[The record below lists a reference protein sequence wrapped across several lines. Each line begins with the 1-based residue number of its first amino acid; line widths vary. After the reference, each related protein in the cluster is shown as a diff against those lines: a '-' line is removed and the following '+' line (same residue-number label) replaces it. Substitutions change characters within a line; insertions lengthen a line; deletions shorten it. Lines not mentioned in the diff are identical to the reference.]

1 MDCSLPGSSIH
12 GDSPGKNTRVDCHA
26 LLQGIFPTQGLKPRL
41 PHCRQI
47 LYHLSQGSL
56 RILEWIAYSFSR
68 GTSQPRN
75 RTRVSCI
82 AGRFLTNW
90 GTREA
95 LSFSLHMLNLSCLL
109 DIHVQIPCTQL
120 KLQGQA
126 RIRDRVWEYYLRY
139 YIVFKARVWI
149 NLSMETHLKDKIKGP
164 RKKNSRTHQDL
175 EIDPER
181 QRK

>member
-1 MDCSLPGSSIH
+1 MPSS
-12 GDSPGKNTRVDCHA
+12 R
-26 LLQGIFPTQGLKPRL
+26 GIFPTQGLNPGL
-41 PHCRQI
+41 PHCKQI
-47 LYHLSQGSL
+47 LYHLRQGSL

-75 RTRVSCI
+75 RSRVSCI
-82 AGRFLTNW
+82 AGRLLTNW
-90 GTREA
+90 ATREA
-95 LSFSLHMLNLSCLL
+95 LSFSLHTLNLSCLL
-109 DIHVQIPCTQL
+109 DIHVQIPYMQL

-126 RIRDRVWEYYLRY
+126 RIRDRVWEYYLSY